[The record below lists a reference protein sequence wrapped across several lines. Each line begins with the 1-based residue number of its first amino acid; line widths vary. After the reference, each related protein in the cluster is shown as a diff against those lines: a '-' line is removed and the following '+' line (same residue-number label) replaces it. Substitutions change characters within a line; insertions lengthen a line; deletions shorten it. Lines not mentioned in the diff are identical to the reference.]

1 MGYFPCYELDLS
13 LLIIMIK
20 HSYIFLYTD
29 QDVCVAGEKKL
40 ALLEKELLE
49 EHVCLQFFPLFFS
62 RYQNRVNTS
71 NNFLVP

>member
-1 MGYFPCYELDLS
+1 
-13 LLIIMIK
+13 MIK

-49 EHVCLQFFPLFFS
+49 EHVCLQFFPLFFF
-62 RYQNRVNTS
+62 NVNKTGLTLTVI
-71 NNFLVP
+71 F